1 MRASL
6 PSEQLNFIPAPAPLV
21 LEIEEEEKRPAE
33 PEPQP
38 INPVLIAPLSFD
50 LIGEEEE
57 KKEDEH

>member
-1 MRASL
+1 M

-21 LEIEEEEKRPAE
+21 LEIEEEEEKRPAE

-38 INPVLIAPLSFD
+38 IKPVLIAPLSFD